1 MIMIMMIWM
10 IMIMIMIMFQVSNVQ
25 DIIIPADNS
34 DEPIMLRKISK
45 PVHFSF
51 EKLIFFFIGK

>member
-1 MIMIMMIWM
+1 MIMIIMIW
-10 IMIMIMIMFQVSNVQ
+10 MIMFQVSNVQ